1 MAIIRSRR
9 EKNYTVLLNDGL
21 RDQRLS
27 FKARGLMAYMLSMPD
42 DWKFY
47 TRELVKHS
55 DKDGRDSVR
64 VGLKELEDC
73 GYLKRQKKRSES
85 GQFDSQDLLL
95 VDTPTFS
102 PGTDYPA
109 PGKPAT
115 ENPAPA
121 NPTLLSTNGTKDLPE
136 LSTEGTEHSP
146 AVAELSVSFEDEFDV
161 VWKEYPNKQGKKQA
175 FNHYKAWRKK
185 SVKHTNGY
193 LLERLRLYKAN
204 LAANSWKHP
213 MNGSTWFNGRFD
225 DDYSIPASSAQGGTS
240 YGGIDF

>member
-47 TRELVKHS
+47 TKELVKHS

-64 VGLKELEDC
+64 VGLKELEHC
-73 GYLKRQKKRSES
+73 GYLKRQRKRSES

-95 VDTPTFS
+95 VDTPAFS
-102 PGTDYPA
+102 PETDYPA
-109 PGKPAT
+109 PAKPAT
-115 ENPAPA
+115 A
-121 NPTLLSTNGTKDLPE
+121 NPTLLSTNGTKDLLE
-136 LSTEGTEHSP
+136 LSTEDTNSP
-146 AVAELSVSFEDEFDV
+146 AAAKQSVSLEDEFDV

-175 FNHYKAWRKK
+175 FNHYKSWRKK
-185 SVKHTNGY
+185 SVKHTNDY
-193 LLERLRLYKAN
+193 LLERLRLYKSD
-204 LAANSWKHP
+204 LAANTWKHP
-213 MNGSTWFNGRFD
+213 MNGSTWFNGRFE
-225 DDYSIPASSAQGGTS
+225 DDYSVAAGSVQGGES
-240 YGGIDF
+240 YGGINF

>member
-47 TRELVKHS
+47 TKELVKHS

-64 VGLKELEDC
+64 VGLKELEEC
-73 GYLKRQKKRSES
+73 GYLKRQKKRSET

-95 VDTPTFS
+95 VDTPAFS

-109 PGKPAT
+109 PAKPAT

-121 NPTLLSTNGTKDLPE
+121 NPTLLSTNSTKDLLE
-136 LSTEGTEHSP
+136 LSTEDTNSP
-146 AVAELSVSFEDEFDV
+146 ATAEPSVSLEDEFNV

-185 SVKHTNGY
+185 SVQHTNAY
-193 LLERLRLYKAN
+193 LLERLQLYKGN
-204 LAANSWKHP
+204 LAANPWKHP
-213 MNGSTWFNGRFD
+213 MNGSTWFNGRFE
-225 DDYSIPASSAQGGTS
+225 DDYSVGVSPQGGES
-240 YGGIDF
+240 YGGINF